1 MTQLGSVEHFE
12 KIFNKIEKQGGP
24 IFSQSIAET
33 RADELEKEIA
43 KLKHYHKLELENY
56 TDEIK
61 SLKDYIKKDKE
72 YIEYVENKYYELEK
86 EIIELKK
93 TD

>member
-12 KIFNKIEKQGGP
+12 KIFAKLEKQGG
-24 IFSQSIAET
+24 SVVTQSIAEN
-33 RADELEKEIA
+33 RADKLELEIA

-61 SLKDYIKKDKE
+61 SLKDYIKKDKQ
-72 YIEYVENKYYELEK
+72 YIEFVENKYYDLEK

>member
-1 MTQLGSVEHFE
+1 MTQLGSIEHFE
-12 KIFNKIEKQGGP
+12 KIFNKIEKT
-24 IFSQSIAET
+24 AET
-33 RADELEKEIA
+33 RIEELELEIA

-61 SLKDYIKKDKE
+61 SLKDYIKKDKQ